1 MFHSFAVKRIF
12 IPGRICFSTQKIAVQ
27 SLLLGVVGQ
36 SVTCKQSVWK
46 SHTISPKTLHNFL
59 CSTNLCFVL
68 MKIPRIKN
76 QSQCNYPHYI
86 FEPLAHS
93 SPKLF
98 MYQTVYADCQTLCFA
113 TKQEMGP
120 KL

>member
-46 SHTISPKTLHNFL
+46 SHTISPKNPPQFPVLNKSTLFCPYENPPYKEPIPVQLPTLH
-59 CSTNLCFVL
+59 
-68 MKIPRIKN
+68 I
-76 QSQCNYPHYI
+76 
-86 FEPLAHS
+86 
-93 SPKLF
+93 
-98 MYQTVYADCQTLCFA
+98 
-113 TKQEMGP
+113 
-120 KL
+120 